1 MRLPHA
7 YLLMLV
13 CLPLGAHDPVTTKV
27 TWSREISR
35 LVARRCGSCHAAG
48 TAVSLATY
56 EDARPWAK
64 AIKEQTL
71 NRAMPPWGAVK
82 GFGAFKNDSGLT
94 QTELALIADWVEGG
108 APAGEPAFLPK
119 PAPPPAAFTP
129 RFQQAIPVTADF
141 KLKQRVILI
150 GIRPSAST
158 DSLQLSAH
166 LPGGR
171 IEPLLWLYRYDA
183 RFAHDFYLATPLT
196 LPAGTLIDG
205 VRNASQTV
213 LLLVNPGSSPA
224 H

>member
-1 MRLPHA
+1 
-7 YLLMLV
+7 MLV
-13 CLPLGAHDPVTTKV
+13 CLPLAAHDPVTTKV

-35 LVARRCGSCHAAG
+35 LVARRCGSCHGAG

-71 NRAMPPWGAVK
+71 NRAMPPWGAIK
-82 GFGAFKNDSGLT
+82 GFGAFKNDAGLT

-108 APAGEPAFLPK
+108 APLGDPAFLPK
-119 PAPPPAAFTP
+119 PVPPPAAVTP
-129 RFQQAIPVTADF
+129 RFQQAIPITADL
-141 KLKQRVILI
+141 KLRRAVHLI
-150 GIRPSAST
+150 GIRPSASI

-171 IEPLLWLYRYDA
+171 IEPLLWLYHYDA

-196 LPAGTLIDG
+196 LPAGTIVEG
-205 VRNASQTV
+205 VRNAAQTV
-213 LLLVNPGSSPA
+213 TLLVNPGSSPA
-224 H
+224 R